1 VSGLET
7 KKEKF
12 DLIVIGSGPAGYL
25 ATILGA
31 RKGLS
36 VAIVEKAELGGTCLN
51 RGCIP
56 TKALLREAAL
66 WENFMA
72 AKWGKERE
80 KASQAFQ
87 SAMERKSGA
96 VNQVVSGLRSLL
108 GQKGITVIEGEASF
122 VALRRL
128 SVKRKGSSDTTI
140 ESDRIL
146 IATGAVA
153 SEIPG
158 LKRDG
163 KWVMTTDDVLKM
175 DSLPSEIT
183 IVGGGKRGIE
193 YACFFR
199 AFGTNV
205 TLIEKGD
212 RILPKMDREISVR
225 YKGILTKKGIKV
237 LTGAEA
243 VESSLTGKEG
253 FVTLRILQKGK
264 EERLQSPK
272 VLLAGPR
279 HGNLAGLGLEEAAIS
294 SRDGFVTVDHRMKTS
309 VSGVYAAGDV
319 TGRGFMAHKAFY
331 EARVA
336 LTNLRGGSAEV
347 DPRLIPICVYSQP
360 EAASI
365 GLTEEEARQ
374 KHGELKVGKF
384 PFMGCGRAVAE
395 GETEGMVKILSEP
408 KYGEILGVHIL
419 GAGATEMIHFGMMA
433 MKAEMGI
440 EELKEM
446 LFAHPTLSEAFYEA
460 ALDTDNEA
468 IHIVKA

>member
-1 VSGLET
+1 MET
-7 KKEKF
+7 KREKF

-25 ATILGA
+25 ATILAA
-31 RKGLS
+31 RRGLS
-36 VAIVEKAELGGTCLN
+36 VGIVEKAELGGTCLN

-56 TKALLREAAL
+56 TKALLREASL
-66 WENFMA
+66 WENFME

-80 KASQAFQ
+80 KASLAFQ

-108 GQKGITVIEGEASF
+108 GQKGVTLVEGEASF
-122 VALRRL
+122 VAPRRL
-128 SVKRKGSSDTTI
+128 SVKKEGSSGATI

-146 IATGAVA
+146 IATGAAA
-153 SEIPG
+153 SEMPG
-158 LKRDG
+158 LRRDG

-175 DSLPSEIT
+175 DFLPSEIT
-183 IVGGGKRGIE
+183 IIGGGKRGVE
-193 YACFFR
+193 YASFFN
-199 AFGTNV
+199 AFGTKV
-205 TLIEKGD
+205 TLIERTD

-225 YKGILTKKGIKV
+225 YKGILSKKGVKV
-237 LTGAEA
+237 LTGTEA
-243 VESSLTGKEG
+243 LESALGGKEG
-253 FVTLRILQKGK
+253 SVILKILQKGK
-264 EERLQSPK
+264 EERLQSPHL
-272 VLLAGPR
+272 LLAGPR
-279 HGNLAGLGLEEAAIS
+279 HGNLESLGLERAAIA
-294 SRDGFVTVDHRMKTS
+294 SRDGFIVVDRRMKTS
-309 VSGVYAAGDV
+309 VPGIFAAGDA

-336 LTNLRGGSAEV
+336 LANLMGGSAEV
-347 DPRLIPICVYSQP
+347 DARLIPICLYSHP

-374 KHGELKVGKF
+374 KHGDLKVGKF

-419 GAGATEMIHFGMMA
+419 GAGATEMIHLGMMA

-440 EELKEM
+440 EELKDM